1 MISKSLQDAFN
12 EQIGKEFYSSY
23 LYLSMSAYCES
34 VNLPGFAHWLKVQW
48 KEEVSHAMKLIEY
61 VVDRGGRVI
70 LGAIDSPPAEF
81 KSPLEIFNQVLE
93 HEQMVTA
100 SINTLYGLAV
110 KESDYASQVELQWF
124 VKEQVEEEKTATE
137 ILEHLKLVGERSGAL
152 LFIDR
157 HLMKRDTG
165 K

>member
-81 KSPLEIFNQVLE
+81 KSPLEIFNEILE

-100 SINTLYGLAV
+100 SINTLYTLAV
-110 KESDYASQVELQWF
+110 EESDYASQVELQWF

-157 HLMKRDTG
+157 HLRKRDTG

>member
-81 KSPLEIFNQVLE
+81 KSPLEIFNEILE
-93 HEQMVTA
+93 HEQMVNVGIKVKRSTTA
-100 SINTLYGLAV
+100 KGSRSRAGASSTL
-110 KESDYASQVELQWF
+110 
-124 VKEQVEEEKTATE
+124 
-137 ILEHLKLVGERSGAL
+137 RSL
-152 LFIDR
+152 
-157 HLMKRDTG
+157 
-165 K
+165 